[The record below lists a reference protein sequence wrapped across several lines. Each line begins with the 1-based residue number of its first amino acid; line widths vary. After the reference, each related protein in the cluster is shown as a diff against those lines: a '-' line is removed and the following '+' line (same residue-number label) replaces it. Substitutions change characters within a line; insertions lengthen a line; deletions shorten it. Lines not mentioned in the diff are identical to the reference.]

1 MSYTKTVW
9 ETGDTITSAGLNNL
23 EQGTYDN
30 SFIPEVAGTVDDQN
44 AVTIDPNKFYVFG
57 EVSELDISFTA
68 GAVGEVNEY
77 HFRFTSGATPTVLSL
92 PLDVEMPTGFIV
104 TANTIYEISIIDL
117 YGVYA
122 TWEVVGVE

>member
-30 SFIPEVAGTVDDQN
+30 SFIPQLAGEADDQN
-44 AVTIDPNKFYVFG
+44 AVTLDPNKFYVFG

-68 GAVGEVNEY
+68 GAEGEVNEY
-77 HFRFTSGATPTVLSL
+77 HFSFISGATPAVISL
-92 PLDVEMPTGFIV
+92 PIDVIMPEYFTV
-104 TANTIYEISIIDL
+104 AANRGYEISILNNIGA
-117 YGVYA
+117 YI
-122 TWEVVGVE
+122 TWTVEEIE